1 MDDRRRIVLGKIKEQ
16 NELDNDYIVDP
27 VKDIDSKVDVD
38 DVVEAKDY
46 LDNLIL
52 MQDIYAV
59 KVKNKT

>member
-52 MQDIYAV
+52 M
-59 KVKNKT
+59 